1 MLKRLQKDSTNTWIN
16 FCWEAWWNTPV
27 LDKIW
32 TRIGSVTKEQVITA
46 VLRDEIEIHKS
57 RLNPSYS
64 KNRYSISSRY
74 YQCY

>member
-1 MLKRLQKDSTNTWIN
+1 MVEHS
-16 FCWEAWWNTPV
+16 C

-64 KNRYSISSRY
+64 KIDILYLQDTINVIKNRIKEIEEDGIS
-74 YQCY
+74 